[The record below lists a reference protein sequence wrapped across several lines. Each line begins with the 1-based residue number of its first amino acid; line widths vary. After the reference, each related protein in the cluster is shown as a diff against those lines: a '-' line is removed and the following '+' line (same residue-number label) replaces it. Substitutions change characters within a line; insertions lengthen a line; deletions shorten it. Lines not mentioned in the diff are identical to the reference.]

1 MKHRCFTNHLYS
13 KAKITQPGLKVIIF
27 FKLGGFPS
35 SALWKESWLQKVIPG
50 VDPGAPKVQSQRS
63 WVWQS
68 PSLDT
73 QGAGMA
79 PTRGARVSWAAA
91 CPSTRGEGASQLGWQ
106 KAAVK
111 LLQKGDNLN
120 FIFVHISE
128 INIAEQQMM
137 LTLCYKVWMMNRDIE
152 STGQLYLKPWYTSL
166 I

>member
-1 MKHRCFTNHLYS
+1 M
-13 KAKITQPGLKVIIF
+13 
-27 FKLGGFPS
+27 
-35 SALWKESWLQKVIPG
+35 
-50 VDPGAPKVQSQRS
+50 QS
-63 WVWQS
+63 
-68 PSLDT
+68 T
-73 QGAGMA
+73 
-79 PTRGARVSWAAA
+79 
-91 CPSTRGEGASQLGWQ
+91 QLGWQ

-137 LTLCYKVWMMNRDIE
+137 LTLCYKVWMINRDIE